1 MSDQDS
7 SNSLQTLTANTAKDF
22 LNRGG
27 WTREQAVLIFNGL
40 DPNANQHLFKDE
52 GTSSQPMV
60 TTYWLAVQDF
70 MPGLRVVSV
79 DDWLRWA
86 IKGPPKAPREKPL
99 TFSLELQEALMTAD
113 YTLLVQRLA
122 YPLNGHGNGKP
133 WLVVHK
139 DDPDP
144 KSPWHTPA
152 RYFARQLVKENPL
165 LASKRGKLAEQVAQ
179 VLKVHGIYKRG
190 GHKVPDAL
198 TIVNAFSG
206 VNLRR

>member
-79 DDWLRWA
+79 DDWLKWA
-86 IKGPPKAPREKPL
+86 IKGTPKALREKPL
-99 TFSLELQEALMTAD
+99 NFSLELQEALMTQD
-113 YTLLVQRLA
+113 YALLVRRIA
-122 YPLNGHGNGKP
+122 YLLIGQENGEP
-133 WLVVHK
+133 WWVV
-139 DDPDP
+139 DPRDPEP
-144 KSPWHTPA
+144 KSDWYTPA
-152 RYFARQLVKENPL
+152 RYFARQLVKQKPL
-165 LASKRGKLAEQVAQ
+165 LATKRNQLAQQVAQ
-179 VLKVHGIYKRG
+179 ALKDHKIYKRG
-190 GHKVPDAL
+190 DKKVPDASS
-198 TIVNAFSG
+198 IVNAFSG
-206 VNLRR
+206 VNLRC

>member
-1 MSDQDS
+1 MSEQDS
-7 SNSLQTLTANTAKDF
+7 SKSIQTLTAKTAKDF

-40 DPNANQHLFKDE
+40 DPNANEHLFKDE
-52 GTSSQPMV
+52 GTISQPMV
-60 TTYWLAVQDF
+60 TAYWMAVQDF

-86 IKGPPKAPREKPL
+86 IKGTPKALREKPL

-113 YTLLVQRLA
+113 YTLLERRLP
-122 YPLNGHGNGKP
+122 YPLIGQGNEKP
-133 WLVVHK
+133 WLVVHP

-144 KSPWHTPA
+144 KSPWYTPA
-152 RYFARQLVKENPL
+152 RYFARQLVQENPL
-165 LASKRGKLAEQVAQ
+165 LATKRGKLAEQVAQ

-206 VNLRR
+206 VNLRA